1 MAVKVQDI
9 DGEERIL
16 PEVGEVGDRIDLKIS
31 EEKTRAS
38 QAEAVLQQN
47 IESEISRARSEEAQ
61 LQASISSETQR
72 ATAVEQ
78 YLTEQI
84 NSEVVRAQDAES
96 DLRNDLSSEIQRA
109 QESESSIDSKVDSIE
124 VELRQDYTKKIQDEE
139 ARAQTSEATLQ
150 DALDLEIS
158 ARQASDSAQN
168 LEIDK
173 KLDKC
178 SSQAGTYQVYAA
190 KDSGEQF
197 MITVSSDLGV
207 FTIPIRASDGTFKS
221 GVPVSDDDVVPKK
234 YLDDKATALQSEI
247 ESEEARAMGA
257 EVVLSDRVSAVEDKI
272 PSQASSSNLLAD
284 RAWTSEQISQ
294 LSAYYRGSFET
305 KAALDVWQSS
315 NPGVADNADYAY
327 IQADET
333 HDNQAWRY
341 IFVQELGQV
350 GSWQPQYKVNDAPLT
365 SAQVEAINSGATAE
379 NIAQIQNKLDKQVPG
394 SPGNW
399 AYVTS
404 EDGTQELV
412 VISQNSAEPDSIVSR
427 TSAGAIFTGTPTKSS
442 HATPKDYVDLEV
454 GKKYSK
460 PESGIPENDLS
471 ESVKEKLNRTYGAG
485 LGLSLSNNNEFS
497 LRTDYETNGK
507 NYKVQVDSSGKPFVN
522 VPWTDSGSSYEQM
535 SVQEGEEGV
544 SSISRVMS
552 ASALKEIIV
561 HHSPPGSRPPMG
573 TAGGDLSGTYPD
585 PILASVT
592 RQDDLDS
599 VSPTNGGSFTAVGA
613 VTTDSK
619 GRVTGVTQRTVTLPN
634 TLGSFHPPVWRVTN
648 NPAIIDD
655 QIGVTYVI
663 DPVTNEEVSADG
675 HVSVGD
681 LVYCKLISGQLF
693 IGTITNTSTSPIVAQ
708 GKTIFPMTRVWF
720 SDETLMYPTA
730 GTTNSISTIII
741 DGTSTN
747 LDSNNPLSAD
757 DLVITA
763 DGWVSTV
770 NVTGSNYVNAKFSII
785 GNISGFDGTNMT
797 IWRCGQLLG
806 AIGSLAGIGTVLN
819 RKTSEDINA
828 ATNCE
833 VGDIVYYAS
842 MDMGTNEYF
851 MQYGVVENKQT
862 AEVFVRVLYDSR
874 YIKASKKLYA
884 HNISITATDNNTGVA
899 LTLINDYSGHILNFA
914 TILTFLDV
922 GESVPISGGIGNI
935 GAGEDWAVYPAIYM
949 KKINASTLRPYFQKV
964 HGTHYETWNS
974 STSGFN
980 FTDTVKQLV

>member
-16 PEVGEVGDRIDLKIS
+16 PEVGEVGNRIDSKVS
-31 EEKTRAS
+31 EEKSRAISVENKLTQDLQSEVTRAT
-38 QAEAVLQQN
+38 
-47 IESEISRARSEEAQ
+47 SEDKKLSD
-61 LQASISSETQR
+61 SISAETQR
-72 ATAVEQ
+72 ATAVEE

-84 NSEVVRAQDAES
+84 NQEVTRAQDSEAELRS
-96 DLRNDLSSEIQRA
+96 DLSAEISRAQSSETALDSKIDSTKSALQ
-109 QESESSIDSKVDSIE
+109 QDYNQKIESES
-124 VELRQDYTKKIQDEE
+124 
-139 ARAQTSEATLQ
+139 ARAIGAESTLQ
-150 DALDLEIS
+150 QNIDNEASSRAAEDASLRSEL
-158 ARQASDSAQN
+158 
-168 LEIDK
+168 DK
-173 KLDKC
+173 KLTRVESGNID
-178 SSQAGTYQVYAA
+178 QIYGV
-190 KDSGEQF
+190 DSGNVQKMF
-197 MITVSSDLGV
+197 PISSGVVQSTV
-207 FTIPIRASDGTFKS
+207 PIRDSQGRIKVATPSEN
-221 GVPVSDDDVVPKK
+221 DDSTNKQYVDSANQTLQGSIDAEK
-234 YLDDKATALQSEI
+234 DRATSAETALSNK
-247 ESEEARAMGA
+247 
-257 EVVLSDRVSAVEDKI
+257 VSAIENKI
-272 PSQASSSNLLAD
+272 PAQASSDNQLAD

-305 KAALDVWQSS
+305 KAALDAWQSS
-315 NPGVADNADYAY
+315 NPDIADNADYAY

-485 LGLSLSNNNEFS
+485 LGLSLSDNNEFS

-648 NPAIIDD
+648 DPAIIDD

-693 IGTITNTSTSPIVAQ
+693 IGTITNTSISPIVAQ

-785 GNISGFDGTNMT
+785 GNISGFDGTNVT
-797 IWRCGQLLG
+797 IWRSPQSLG

-819 RKTSEDINA
+819 RKTSESISA
-828 ATNCE
+828 VTNCK
-833 VGDIVYYAS
+833 VSDIVYYAS

-884 HNISITATDNNTGVA
+884 HNISITATDSNTGVA
-899 LTLINDYSGHILNFA
+899 LTLINDYSGSILNFS
-914 TILTFLDV
+914 TILAFFDV
-922 GESVPISGGIGNI
+922 GEIIPISGGIGNI

-964 HGTHYETWNS
+964 HGVHYETWKD
-974 STSGFN
+974 STSGFS
-980 FTDTVKQLV
+980 FTDTVKQLI